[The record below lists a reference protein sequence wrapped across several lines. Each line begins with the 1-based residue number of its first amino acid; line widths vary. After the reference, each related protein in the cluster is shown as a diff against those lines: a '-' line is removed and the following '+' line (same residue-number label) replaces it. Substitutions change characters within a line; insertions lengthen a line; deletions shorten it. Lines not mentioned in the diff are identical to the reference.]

1 MGGIEPQLE
10 PMTPEEFRLLADLVQ
25 EHCGIRLR
33 EEMRFLVERRI
44 GTRVRA
50 LGLPDFGAYHRFLR
64 HGAGRRAE
72 LETAVELLA
81 THETYLFREPLQ
93 LRAFSREILPEL
105 AERRARER
113 RLHIWSAG
121 CSTGEEAYTAA
132 ILLEETGLFEGWEV
146 RIFGSDI
153 ARRALAVARTGAYG
167 SHAFRNPEAEELRR
181 WFRPEGDRWVVADSV
196 RRLVSFGYVNL
207 LDPGAAS
214 LVARADLVFCRNVL
228 IYFDMPERRR
238 AVQLF
243 HHKLADGGY
252 LLLGHS
258 ETLLDVTADFEL
270 VQLRNDLVYRK
281 PRPARDG

>member
-1 MGGIEPQLE
+1 MDGIEPQLE
-10 PMTPEEFRLLADLVQ
+10 AMTPEAFRLLADLVQ
-25 EHCGIRLR
+25 AHCGIHLR

-44 GTRVRA
+44 GARVRA
-50 LGLPDFGAYHRFLR
+50 LGLPDFGAYYRYLR
-64 HGAGRRAE
+64 YDAGRRAE

-93 LRAFSREILPEL
+93 LRAFSREVLPEL

-132 ILLEETGLFEGWEV
+132 ILLKETGLFEGWEV

-153 ARRALAVARTGAYG
+153 ARRALAAARTGAYG
-167 SHAFRNPEAEELRR
+167 GHAFRNPEAEQIRR
-181 WFRPEGDRWVVADSV
+181 WFRLEGDRWVVADAV
-196 RRLVSFGYVNL
+196 RSLVSFGYVNL
-207 LDPGAAS
+207 LDPGTAG

-228 IYFDMPERRR
+228 IYFDLPERRR
-238 AVQLF
+238 AVQLLSD
-243 HHKLADGGY
+243 KLADGGY
-252 LLLGHS
+252 LLLGHA

-270 VQLRNDLVYRK
+270 VQLRHDLVYRK
-281 PRPARDG
+281 PPAAP